1 MRTPVSNFAC
11 AAKAFIFRTFSSI
24 RFSCLLTRAFTPAAS
39 PASIFIKIRAR
50 PPYLCLARPNPLAL
64 GFDSVF
70 YRVPFSRC
78 RRADPYGAAL
88 CSLPCR
94 AGRPAYK
101 RLLSS
106 GVPIYLYAHGPGRR
120 LCGKR
125 KIGRPYGLPIRK
137 YGIFAYPQLS
147 FSESHLPPLPFFAPE
162 PSRGRRPLLG
172 QSPSYGQTPL
182 LRHCSARGQFSL
194 QTLVATAF

>member
-1 MRTPVSNFAC
+1 METENTIDICPQGRSDVRRHRIPGLCANHRRAAGGIFRRAGLERHQWCFCYSLVFMQVSNQRTSNQQKIKTTKNGEMRTPVSNFAC
-11 AAKAFIFRTFSSI
+11 AAKAFIFRTFSSF

-50 PPYLCLARPNPLAL
+50 PPHLCLARPNPLAL

-94 AGRPAYK
+94 AGRPA
-101 RLLSS
+101 
-106 GVPIYLYAHGPGRR
+106 
-120 LCGKR
+120 
-125 KIGRPYGLPIRK
+125 
-137 YGIFAYPQLS
+137 
-147 FSESHLPPLPFFAPE
+147 
-162 PSRGRRPLLG
+162 
-172 QSPSYGQTPL
+172 
-182 LRHCSARGQFSL
+182 
-194 QTLVATAF
+194 

>member
-1 MRTPVSNFAC
+1 MKSAPGAGHQWCFCYKPDIYAGLWDSHFSNQRTSNQKKIKTTKKNGEKRTPVSNFAR
-11 AAKAFIFRTFSSI
+11 AAKAFIFRTFSSC

-70 YRVPFSRC
+70 YRVPFSLC

-94 AGRPAYK
+94 AGRPA
-101 RLLSS
+101 
-106 GVPIYLYAHGPGRR
+106 
-120 LCGKR
+120 
-125 KIGRPYGLPIRK
+125 
-137 YGIFAYPQLS
+137 
-147 FSESHLPPLPFFAPE
+147 
-162 PSRGRRPLLG
+162 
-172 QSPSYGQTPL
+172 
-182 LRHCSARGQFSL
+182 
-194 QTLVATAF
+194 